1 MEGGVAMKKEGI
13 FTIWV
18 FRGGPFKPLKIKLP
32 GRTAKILL
40 AVLLVILVSFP
51 FITISYISKTAQLAQ
66 IKNERTAQNAQIA
79 SLNKQV
85 GKFQQQIQRLKEF
98 DVKLRIIANLEN
110 AEETDSFLGVGG
122 TNPATREPWEETEAV
137 AKDLQRMKTELDRL
151 STEAEFREK
160 SFQELYSFL
169 EGKKKELS
177 CTPAIWP
184 ARGWLTSRFGYRID
198 PFTGLRQL
206 HEGIDIA
213 NRIGT
218 PIVAPADGVV
228 SRVYNNFGFGLMVE
242 INHGYGIVT
251 RYGHLSK
258 SYVKVGKRVKRGEKF
273 AAIGKTGRATGPH
286 LHYEVRL
293 NDVPL
298 NPKRYILN

>member
-1 MEGGVAMKKEGI
+1 MKKEGI

-18 FRGGPFKPLKIKLP
+18 FRGGRGKPLKIKLP
-32 GRTAKILL
+32 GRIAKVLL
-40 AVLLVILVSFP
+40 AVLLVIIVSFP
-51 FITISYISKTAQLAQ
+51 FIIMSHISKTARLVSVKHERAAQ
-66 IKNERTAQNAQIA
+66 SAQIA
-79 SLNKQV
+79 SLNEQV
-85 GKFQQQIQRLKEF
+85 GEFQKQIQRLKEF

-122 TNPATREPWEETEAV
+122 TNPATREPWEETEAE
-137 AKDLQRMKTELDRL
+137 AKDLQRMKAELERL

-169 EGKKKELS
+169 EGKKRELS

-213 NRIGT
+213 NMVGS

-242 INHGYGIVT
+242 VNHGYGIVT

-258 SYVKVGKRVKRGEKF
+258 SYVKVGKRVKRGERI
-273 AAIGKTGRATGPH
+273 AAIGKSGRATGPH

-293 NDVPL
+293 NKVPI

>member
-1 MEGGVAMKKEGI
+1 MKKEGI

-18 FRGGPFKPLKIKLP
+18 FRGGPFKPFKFKLP
-32 GRTAKILL
+32 SRIAKILL
-40 AVLLVILVSFP
+40 IILPVIIVSFP
-51 FITISYISKTAQLAQ
+51 FITMSYISQSVQLAH
-66 IKNERTAQNAQIA
+66 IKHERAAQSAQIV

-85 GKFQQQIQRLKEF
+85 GEFQQQVQRLKEF

-122 TNPATREPWEETEAV
+122 TNPSTREPWEETEA
-137 AKDLQRMKTELDRL
+137 ATRDLQRMKTELDRL

-213 NRIGT
+213 NRIGS
-218 PIVAPADGVV
+218 PIVAPADGVI
-228 SRVYNNFGFGLMVE
+228 SRVFKNFGFGLMVE
-242 INHGYGIVT
+242 VNHGYGIVT

-258 SYVKVGKRVKRGEKF
+258 SYVKVGQRVKRGERI
-273 AAIGKTGRATGPH
+273 AAIGKSGRATGPH

-293 NDVPL
+293 NGVPL
-298 NPKRYILN
+298 NPKKYILN

>member
-1 MEGGVAMKKEGI
+1 MKKEGVY
-13 FTIWV
+13 TIWL
-18 FRGGPFKPLKIKLP
+18 FRGGPFKPLKVKLP
-32 GRTAKILL
+32 GLTAKILL
-40 AVLLVILVSFP
+40 AIFLVIIVSFP
-51 FITISYISKTAQLAQ
+51 FITMSYISKSVQLAQ
-66 IKNERTAQNAQIA
+66 TKHERSAQSAQIA

-85 GKFQQQIQRLKEF
+85 GEFQQQIQRLKEF

-110 AEETDSFLGVGG
+110 AEETGPFLGVGG
-122 TNPATREPWEETEAV
+122 ISPSTREPWQETET
-137 AKDLQRMKTELDRL
+137 DLQRMKTELDHL
-151 STEAEFREK
+151 CTEAEFREK

-228 SRVYNNFGFGLMVE
+228 ARVFNNFGFGLMVVV
-242 INHGYGIVT
+242 NHGYGIVT
-251 RYGHLSK
+251 RYAHLSK
-258 SYVKVGKRVKRGEKF
+258 SYVKVGQRVKRGERI
-273 AAIGKTGRATGPH
+273 AAIGNTGRATGPH

-293 NDVPL
+293 NGVPL
-298 NPKRYILN
+298 NPQKYILN

>member
-1 MEGGVAMKKEGI
+1 MKKEGI
-13 FTIWV
+13 FTIWI

-32 GRTAKILL
+32 GRIAKILL
-40 AVLLVILVSFP
+40 AVLLVIIVSFP
-51 FITISYISKTAQLAQ
+51 FITMSYISKTAQLAQ
-66 IKNERTAQNAQIA
+66 IRHERAAQSEHIA

-85 GKFQQQIQRLKEF
+85 GEFQQQIQRLKEF

-122 TNPATREPWEETEAV
+122 ISPSTREPWQEQETEAET
-137 AKDLQRMKTELDRL
+137 KDLQRMKADLDRL
-151 STEAEFREK
+151 CTEAEFREK

-169 EGKKKELS
+169 EGKKKELA

-184 ARGWLTSRFGYRID
+184 TRGWLTSRFGYRID
-198 PFTGLRQL
+198 PFTGLRQF

-213 NRIGT
+213 NRMGT
-218 PIVAPADGVV
+218 PIVVPADGVI
-228 SRVYNNFGFGLMVE
+228 SRVFNNFGFGLMVE
-242 INHGYGIVT
+242 VTHGYGIVT

-258 SYVKVGKRVKRGEKF
+258 SYVKVGQRVKRGERI
-273 AAIGKTGRATGPH
+273 AAIGNTGRATGPH

-298 NPKRYILN
+298 NPQNYILN

>member
-1 MEGGVAMKKEGI
+1 MKKEGI
-13 FTIWV
+13 FTIWI

-32 GRTAKILL
+32 GRIAKILL
-40 AVLLVILVSFP
+40 AVLLVIIVSFP
-51 FITISYISKTAQLAQ
+51 FITMSYISKTAQLAQ
-66 IKNERTAQNAQIA
+66 IRHERAAQSEHIA

-85 GKFQQQIQRLKEF
+85 GEFQQQIQRLKEF

-122 TNPATREPWEETEAV
+122 ISPSTREPWQEQETEAET
-137 AKDLQRMKTELDRL
+137 KDLQRMKADLDRL
-151 STEAEFREK
+151 CTEAEFREK

-169 EGKKKELS
+169 EGKKKELA

-184 ARGWLTSRFGYRID
+184 TRGWLTSRFGYRID
-198 PFTGLRQL
+198 PFTGLRQF

-213 NRIGT
+213 NRMGT
-218 PIVAPADGVV
+218 PIVAPADGVI
-228 SRVYNNFGFGLMVE
+228 SRVFNNFGFGLMVE
-242 INHGYGIVT
+242 VTHGYGIVT

-258 SYVKVGKRVKRGEKF
+258 SYVKVGQRVKRGERI
-273 AAIGKTGRATGPH
+273 AAIGNTGRATGPH

-298 NPKRYILN
+298 NPQNYILN

>member
-1 MEGGVAMKKEGI
+1 MKKEGI
-13 FTIWV
+13 FTIWI
-18 FRGGPFKPLKIKLP
+18 FRGGPFKPLKFKLP
-32 GRTAKILL
+32 GRIAKILL
-40 AVLLVILVSFP
+40 ATLLVIIFSFP
-51 FITISYISKTAQLAQ
+51 FITMSYISKTGQLAQ
-66 IKNERTAQNAQIA
+66 IKHERAAQSAHIA

-85 GKFQQQIQRLKEF
+85 GEFQQQIQRLKEF

-122 TNPATREPWEETEAV
+122 ISPSTREPWQETEAETET
-137 AKDLQRMKTELDRL
+137 KDLQRMKGELDRL

-169 EGKKKELS
+169 EGKKRELA

-184 ARGWLTSRFGYRID
+184 ARGWVTSRFGYRID
-198 PFTGLRQL
+198 PFTGLRQF
-206 HEGIDIA
+206 HEGLDIA
-213 NRIGT
+213 NRIGS
-218 PIVAPADGVV
+218 PIIAPADGVV

-258 SYVKVGKRVKRGEKF
+258 SYVKVGQRVKRGDRV
-273 AAIGKTGRATGPH
+273 AAIGNSGRATGPH
-286 LHYEVRL
+286 VHYEVRL
-293 NDVPL
+293 NDVPI
-298 NPKRYILN
+298 NPQNYILN

>member
-1 MEGGVAMKKEGI
+1 LV
-13 FTIWV
+13 
-18 FRGGPFKPLKIKLP
+18 KIKHE
-32 GRTAKILL
+32 RA
-40 AVLLVILVSFP
+40 
-51 FITISYISKTAQLAQ
+51 AQSD
-66 IKNERTAQNAQIA
+66 QIA
-79 SLNKQV
+79 SLNEQV
-85 GKFQQQIQRLKEF
+85 GEFQQQIQRLKEF

-122 TNPATREPWEETEAV
+122 ISPSTREPWEETEAE
-137 AKDLQRMKTELDRL
+137 AKDLQRMKADLDRL

-169 EGKKKELS
+169 EGKKRELA

-213 NRIGT
+213 NRLGS
-218 PIVAPADGVV
+218 PIIAPADGVV
-228 SRVYNNFGFGLMVE
+228 ARVYNNFGFGLMVE
-242 INHGYGIVT
+242 VNHGYGIVT

-258 SYVKVGKRVKRGEKF
+258 SYVKVGQRVNRGERI

-293 NDVPL
+293 NGVPL
-298 NPKRYILN
+298 NPQNYILN

>member
-1 MEGGVAMKKEGI
+1 MKKEGI
-13 FTIWV
+13 FTIWI

-32 GRTAKILL
+32 GRIAKILL
-40 AVLLVILVSFP
+40 AVLLVIIVSFP
-51 FITISYISKTAQLAQ
+51 FITMSYISKTAQLAQ
-66 IKNERTAQNAQIA
+66 IKHERAAQSEHIA

-85 GKFQQQIQRLKEF
+85 GEFQQQIQRLKEF

-122 TNPATREPWEETEAV
+122 ISPSTREPWQEQETEAET
-137 AKDLQRMKTELDRL
+137 KDLQRMKADLDRL
-151 STEAEFREK
+151 CTEAEFREK

-169 EGKKKELS
+169 EGKKKELA

-184 ARGWLTSRFGYRID
+184 TRGWLTSRFGYRID

-213 NRIGT
+213 NRMGT
-218 PIVAPADGVV
+218 PIVVPADGVI
-228 SRVYNNFGFGLMVE
+228 SRVFNNFGFGLMVE
-242 INHGYGIVT
+242 VTHGYGIVT

-258 SYVKVGKRVKRGEKF
+258 SYVKVGQWVKRGERI
-273 AAIGKTGRATGPH
+273 AAIGNSGRATGPH

-298 NPKRYILN
+298 NPQNYILN

>member
-1 MEGGVAMKKEGI
+1 MKKEGI

-18 FRGGPFKPLKIKLP
+18 FRGGRGKPLKIKLP
-32 GRTAKILL
+32 GRIAKVLL
-40 AVLLVILVSFP
+40 AVLLVIIVSFP
-51 FITISYISKTAQLAQ
+51 FITMSYISKTARLVSVKHERAAQ
-66 IKNERTAQNAQIA
+66 SAQIA
-79 SLNKQV
+79 SLNEQV
-85 GKFQQQIQRLKEF
+85 GEFQKQIQRLKEF

-122 TNPATREPWEETEAV
+122 TNPATREPWEETEVEAE
-137 AKDLQRMKTELDRL
+137 AKDLQRMKAELERL

-169 EGKKKELS
+169 EGKKRELS

-213 NRIGT
+213 NRLGS

-228 SRVYNNFGFGLMVE
+228 SRVYNNFGFGLMLEV
-242 INHGYGIVT
+242 NHGYGIIT

-258 SYVKVGKRVKRGEKF
+258 SYVKVGKRVKRGERI

-293 NDVPL
+293 NGVPI
-298 NPKRYILN
+298 NPKNYILN

>member
-1 MEGGVAMKKEGI
+1 MKKREGV

-18 FRGGPFKPLKIKLP
+18 FRGGRDKPLKIKLP
-32 GRTAKILL
+32 GRIAKILL
-40 AVLLVILVSFP
+40 AVLLLVIVSFP
-51 FITISYISKTAQLAQ
+51 FITMSYISKTAQLIHIKHERAAQ
-66 IKNERTAQNAQIA
+66 STQIA
-79 SLNKQV
+79 SLNEEV
-85 GKFQQQIQRLKEF
+85 GEFRQQIQRLKEF

-122 TNPATREPWEETEAV
+122 TNPSTREPWEETEA
-137 AKDLQRMKTELDRL
+137 ATRDLQRMKTELDLL

-169 EGKKKELS
+169 EGKKRELA

-213 NRIGT
+213 NRLGS
-218 PIVAPADGVV
+218 PIIAPADGVV
-228 SRVYNNFGFGLMVE
+228 ARVYNNFGFGLMLE
-242 INHGYGIVT
+242 INHGYGLVT

-258 SYVKVGKRVKRGEKF
+258 SYVKVGQRVKRGDKV
-273 AAIGKTGRATGPH
+273 AAIGKSGRATGPH

-293 NDVPL
+293 NKVPL
-298 NPKRYILN
+298 NPQRYILN

>member
-1 MEGGVAMKKEGI
+1 MKKREGV

-18 FRGGPFKPLKIKLP
+18 FRGGRDKPLKVKLP
-32 GRTAKILL
+32 GRIAKILL
-40 AVLLVILVSFP
+40 AVLLVVIVSFP
-51 FITISYISKTAQLAQ
+51 FITMSYISKTAQLIHIKHERAAQ
-66 IKNERTAQNAQIA
+66 SAQIA
-79 SLNKQV
+79 SLNEEV
-85 GKFQQQIQRLKEF
+85 GGFRQQIQRLKEF

-122 TNPATREPWEETEAV
+122 TNPATHEPWEETEA
-137 AKDLQRMKTELDRL
+137 ATRDLQRMKTELDRL

-169 EGKKKELS
+169 EGKKRELA

-213 NRIGT
+213 NRLGS

-228 SRVYNNFGFGLMVE
+228 ARVYNNFGFGLMLE
-242 INHGYGIVT
+242 INHGYGLVT

-258 SYVKVGKRVKRGEKF
+258 SYVKVGQRVKRGEKI
-273 AAIGKTGRATGPH
+273 AAIGKSGRATGPH
-286 LHYEVRL
+286 VHYEVRL
-293 NDVPL
+293 NKVPL
-298 NPKRYILN
+298 NPQRYILN

>member
-1 MEGGVAMKKEGI
+1 MKKEGLY
-13 FTIWV
+13 TIWL

-40 AVLLVILVSFP
+40 AIFLAIIVSFP
-51 FITISYISKTAQLAQ
+51 FITASYISKTAHLVQ
-66 IKNERTAQNAQIA
+66 IKHERAAQSAQIA

-85 GKFQQQIQRLKEF
+85 GEFQQQIQRLKEF

-122 TNPATREPWEETEAV
+122 ISPSTREPWQGAET
-137 AKDLQRMKTELDRL
+137 DLQRMKTELDRL
-151 STEAEFREK
+151 CTEAEFREK

-169 EGKKKELS
+169 EGKKKELA

-184 ARGWLTSRFGYRID
+184 VLGWLTSRFGYRID

-228 SRVYNNFGFGLMVE
+228 ARVFNNFGFGLMVE
-242 INHGYGIVT
+242 VNHGYDIVT

-258 SYVKVGKRVKRGEKF
+258 SYVKVGQRVKRGERI
-273 AAIGKTGRATGPH
+273 AAIGNTGRATGPH

-293 NDVPL
+293 NGVPI
-298 NPKRYILN
+298 NPQNYILN

>member
-1 MEGGVAMKKEGI
+1 MKREGI

-18 FRGGPFKPLKIKLP
+18 FRGGRDKPLKIKLP

-40 AVLLVILVSFP
+40 AVLLVIIVSFP
-51 FITISYISKTAQLAQ
+51 FITMSYISKTTQLAQ
-66 IKNERTAQNAQIA
+66 IKHERAAQSNQIA
-79 SLNKQV
+79 SLNEQV
-85 GKFQQQIQRLKEF
+85 GEFQEQIQRLKEF

-110 AEETDSFLGVGG
+110 AAETDSFLGVGG
-122 TNPATREPWEETEAV
+122 ISPSTREPWEETETEAE
-137 AKDLQRMKTELDRL
+137 AKDLQRMKADLDRL
-151 STEAEFREK
+151 CTEAEFREK

-169 EGKKKELS
+169 EGKKRELA

-213 NRIGT
+213 NKLGS
-218 PIVAPADGVV
+218 PIIAPADGVV
-228 SRVYNNFGFGLMVE
+228 ARVYNNFGFGLMVE
-242 INHGYGIVT
+242 VNHGYGIVT

-258 SYVKVGKRVKRGEKF
+258 SYVKVGQRVKRGERI

-293 NDVPL
+293 NNVPL
-298 NPKRYILN
+298 NPQNYILN

>member
-1 MEGGVAMKKEGI
+1 MKKKEGV
-13 FTIWV
+13 FTIWL
-18 FRGGPFKPLKIKLP
+18 FRGGPFKPLKFKLP
-32 GRTAKILL
+32 GLTAKIFLPIF
-40 AVLLVILVSFP
+40 LVIIVSFP
-51 FITISYISKTAQLAQ
+51 FITISYISKTIQLAQ
-66 IKNERTAQNAQIA
+66 IKHERAEQSMQIT

-85 GKFQQQIQRLKEF
+85 GEFQQQIQRLKEF

-122 TNPATREPWEETEAV
+122 ISPSAREPWQGTET
-137 AKDLQRMKTELDRL
+137 DLQRMKTELDRL
-151 STEAEFREK
+151 CTEAEFREK

-169 EGKKKELS
+169 EGKKKELA

-228 SRVYNNFGFGLMVE
+228 ARVFNNFGFGLMVE

-258 SYVKVGKRVKRGEKF
+258 SYVKVGKRVKRGDRI
-273 AAIGKTGRATGPH
+273 AAIGNTGRATGPH

-293 NDVPL
+293 NGVPI
-298 NPKRYILN
+298 NPQNYILN

>member
-1 MEGGVAMKKEGI
+1 M
-13 FTIWV
+13 
-18 FRGGPFKPLKIKLP
+18 
-32 GRTAKILL
+32 
-40 AVLLVILVSFP
+40 
-51 FITISYISKTAQLAQ
+51 SYISKTAQLAQ
-66 IKNERTAQNAQIA
+66 IRHERAAQSAHIA
-79 SLNKQV
+79 ALNKQV
-85 GKFQQQIQRLKEF
+85 GEFQQQIQRLKEF

-122 TNPATREPWEETEAV
+122 ISPSTREPWQETEAEKETADV
-137 AKDLQRMKTELDRL
+137 QRMKTELDRL
-151 STEAEFREK
+151 CTEAEFREK
-160 SFQELYSFL
+160 SFKELYSFL
-169 EGKKKELS
+169 EGKKKELA

-213 NRIGT
+213 NRIGS
-218 PIVAPADGVV
+218 PIIAPADGVV

-258 SYVKVGKRVKRGEKF
+258 SYVKVGQRVKRGDRV
-273 AAIGKTGRATGPH
+273 AAIGNSGRATGPH

-293 NDVPL
+293 NGVPL
-298 NPKRYILN
+298 NPQNYILN